1 MNQNDREEIT
11 YAKSLLENQSLAM
24 RATDLIG
31 KPLEKGIEQLPQKAK
46 TTINQATNK
55 ALQVSL
61 KVATSTM
68 QKKEQ
73 NSSNILHKLATATS
87 GAIWG

>member
-1 MNQNDREEIT
+1 MNHNDIEEIA

-31 KPLEKGIEQLPQKAK
+31 KPLEKGIDQLPPKAK
-46 TTINQATNK
+46 IKINQATNK

-87 GAIWG
+87 GAI